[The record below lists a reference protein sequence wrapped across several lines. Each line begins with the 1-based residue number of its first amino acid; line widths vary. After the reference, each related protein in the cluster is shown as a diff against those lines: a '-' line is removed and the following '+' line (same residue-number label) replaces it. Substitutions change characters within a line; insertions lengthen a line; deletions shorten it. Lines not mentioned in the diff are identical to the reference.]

1 MSEISQKH
9 IMLVED
15 DASLAEWISDY
26 LNDNG
31 YLVTLANRGDE
42 AVRLIEADNP
52 DLLILDVNLPIKDG
66 FDICKD
72 VRPFYSNPILFL
84 TACDDESDEVLGLSL
99 GADDY
104 LNKPVKPRI
113 LIARIKALL
122 RRKEDI
128 LQANTL
134 SFGNLNINTTTKT
147 VSLNEERLKLSSN
160 EFDLLNLF
168 ASNANK
174 ILSRQTLV
182 HELRGIDYDVSDR
195 SIDILI
201 SRLRKKLNDNAEQ
214 AEKIKTIWGKG
225 YLFASDAWLD

>member
-113 LIARIKALL
+113 LIA
-122 RRKEDI
+122 
-128 LQANTL
+128 
-134 SFGNLNINTTTKT
+134 TKT

-182 HELRGIDYDVSDR
+182 NELRGIDYDVSDR